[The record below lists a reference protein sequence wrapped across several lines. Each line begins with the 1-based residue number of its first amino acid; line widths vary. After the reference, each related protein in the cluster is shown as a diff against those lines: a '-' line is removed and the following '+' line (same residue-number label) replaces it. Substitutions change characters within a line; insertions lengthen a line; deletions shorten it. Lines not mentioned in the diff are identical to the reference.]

1 MLLMGTEL
9 LRSKHNRRAAGDA
22 SSARAS
28 RSRVATSTIRGHP
41 VAANPILTEPGT
53 CNFAVSAFGCNFEVA
68 ACPEAQSVL
77 ERYVF
82 PSLPRMAVGE
92 GQPDIFIRIA
102 QAAGQFRLSV
112 NNAVVAS
119 SPEIIKLVPS
129 LIRVLDDAVIE
140 RLKTLHAVHAGA
152 VLWRGRV
159 LLLPGVTH
167 SGKSSLVAEL
177 LRHGA
182 TYFSD
187 EYALIDREG
196 RVHPYPRPLLLRH
209 GRPEQVP
216 VLAEECDAAVGR
228 APAPVGWILSL
239 MYESAGAWSVA
250 PVPQSMATLNLLQNT
265 PHVLTDSPNM
275 VSAFQCAVAGA
286 DCYTGRRAD
295 AVDAAGQILRLV
307 ESTS

>member
-1 MLLMGTEL
+1 
-9 LRSKHNRRAAGDA
+9 
-22 SSARAS
+22 
-28 RSRVATSTIRGHP
+28 
-41 VAANPILTEPGT
+41 
-53 CNFAVSAFGCNFEVA
+53 VSAFGCNFEVA
-68 ACPEAQSVL
+68 ACPEAQTVL
-77 ERYVF
+77 DRYIF
-82 PSLPRMAVGE
+82 PSLPRRSAGE
-92 GQPDIFIRIA
+92 GDPDIFIRIA
-102 QAAGQFRLSV
+102 QASGQFRLLV
-112 NNAVVAS
+112 NNAFVAS
-119 SPEIIKLVPS
+119 APVVVKLVPS
-129 LIRVLDDAVIE
+129 LIRVLDDAVIQ
-140 RLKTLHAVHAGA
+140 RLKALHAVHAGA

-216 VLAEECDAAVGR
+216 VLAEECDAAVGH
-228 APAPVGWILSL
+228 APAPVGWVLSL
-239 MYESAGAWSVA
+239 MYESAGAWSVT

-265 PHVLTDSPNM
+265 PHVLADSPDM

-295 AVDAAGQILRLV
+295 AVDAADQIVRML
-307 ESTS
+307 ESSS